1 MCARERGP
9 EPGLE
14 RTELGSGV
22 RVLTERVPGARSVS
36 LGIWIDTGSRDE
48 VPGEHGLSHFVEH
61 MLFKGTPRINA
72 REIAEAFD
80 HMGADINAATGREHT
95 SIYSR
100 MLEEHLEK
108 ALDITLDMARHSILD
123 SGEMDSE
130 RQVVL
135 EEINMHNDSPDEIV
149 HDCLAFA
156 LWGDHPIGHSVLGE
170 ADSIMAVERD
180 FLARFY
186 QERYVASRM
195 VLSAAGSVDHDG
207 LCEMVTRL
215 IDNVP
220 RGDKAVREDSLPVP
234 LTGKYVYRKDTEQ
247 AHIAFGSRGLP
258 RRHPDRFALSIMDN
272 ILGGSMSSRLF
283 QKIREQMG
291 LVYSIYSFSGLFLGM
306 GMVGVYCGT
315 HPSQANKVIGLV
327 EDELVRARDEGF
339 DAEEIE
345 RAKNHI
351 KGALVISN
359 EDSGNRMNRIAKAEM
374 SGGEHLTIDEMVERV
389 ESVTLEDLHRVFDE
403 TWGSVAASLAV
414 VGPFEEDEVGLSGR
428 I

>member
-1 MCARERGP
+1 MRAEECEAG
-9 EPGLE
+9 PGLQK
-14 RTELGSGV
+14 TELGSGI

-36 LGIWIDTGSRDE
+36 LGVWIDTGSRDE
-48 VPGEHGLSHFVEH
+48 SPGEQGLSHFVEH
-61 MLFKGTPRINA
+61 MLFKGTPGMTA
-72 REIAEAFD
+72 RQIAESFD
-80 HMGADINAATGREHT
+80 YMGADINAATGREHT

-100 MLEEHLEK
+100 MLEEHLER
-108 ALDITLDMARHSILD
+108 ALGITLDMARHSSLD
-123 SGEMDSE
+123 AGEMDSE

-149 HDCLAFA
+149 HDCLAIT

-170 ADSIMAVERD
+170 ADSILEVDRD
-180 FLARFY
+180 FMEGFY
-186 QERYVASRM
+186 RKRYVAARM
-195 VLSAAGSVDHDG
+195 VVSAAGAVDHQG
-207 LCEMVTRL
+207 LCEMVSGLTDG
-215 IDNVP
+215 IP
-220 RGDKAVREDSLPVP
+220 RGLPASRDDSMEVP
-234 LTGKYVYRKDTEQ
+234 LTGKYVYPKDTEQ

-258 RRHPDRFALSIMDN
+258 RRHPDRFALSIVDN

-291 LVYSIYSFSGLFLGM
+291 LVYAIYSFSGLFLGM

-315 HPSQANKVIGLV
+315 HPSQASQVIELV

-339 DAEEIE
+339 KPEELE

-374 SGGEHLTIDEMVERV
+374 SGGEHLTIDEMVERIEGV
-389 ESVTLEDLHRVFDE
+389 ELGDLGRVFDE
-403 TWGSVAASLAV
+403 TWGSVKASLAV
-414 VGPFEEDEVGLSGR
+414 VGPFEEDSVGLSGR